1 MKNNLKIEIV
11 KWIDGLS
18 QLKNIREKVFIQEQ
32 KVTPQL
38 EWDGMD
44 EKAIHFLVFNDKA
57 AIGCAR
63 AIVIKDHMQ
72 LGRMAV
78 LKEYR
83 GQGIGGAL
91 IEKAVTTAKLNQL
104 SAIYISA
111 QCHAIDFYKKFGF
124 EVTSDIYLDAEIPH
138 RDMTLDFYKYFLNDR
153 GNGCPFNMI

>member
-38 EWDGMD
+38 EWYGMD

-83 GQGIGGAL
+83 GQGIGSAL
-91 IEKAVTTAKLNQL
+91 IEKAMTTAKLNQL

-138 RDMTLDFYKYFLNDR
+138 RDMTLDF
-153 GNGCPFNMI
+153 

>member
-1 MKNNLKIEIV
+1 MENNLKVEVV
-11 KWIDGLS
+11 KWIDEYDSLTM
-18 QLKNIREKVFIQEQ
+18 IREKVFIEEQ
-32 KVTPQL
+32 KVTSQL

-44 EKAIHFLVFNDKA
+44 EEAIHFLAFKNEK

-63 AIVIKDHMQ
+63 AFVIENYMQ

-83 GQGIGGAL
+83 GEGIGTAL
-91 IEKAVTTAKLNQL
+91 IEKAITTAKLNQL

-124 EVTSDIYLDAEIPH
+124 EITSDIYLDAEIPH
-138 RDMTLDFYKYFLNDR
+138 RDMKLEF
-153 GNGCPFNMI
+153 

>member
-138 RDMTLDFYKYFLNDR
+138 RDMKLDF
-153 GNGCPFNMI
+153 

>member
-32 KVTPQL
+32 KVTPEL

-44 EKAIHFLVFNDKA
+44 ENAMHFLVFKDEE

-63 AIVIKDHMQ
+63 AVVIKNYMQ

-83 GQGIGGAL
+83 GQGIGSAL
-91 IEKAVTTAKLNQL
+91 LEKAMTIAKLNQL

-124 EVTSDIYLDAEIPH
+124 EVKSDIYLDAEIPH
-138 RDMTLDFYKYFLNDR
+138 RDMTLDF
-153 GNGCPFNMI
+153 

>member
-63 AIVIKDHMQ
+63 AIVIKNHMQ

-83 GQGIGGAL
+83 GQGIGSAL
-91 IEKAVTTAKLNQL
+91 IEKAMTTAKLNEL

-138 RDMTLDFYKYFLNDR
+138 RDMTLDF
-153 GNGCPFNMI
+153 

>member
-83 GQGIGGAL
+83 GQGIGSAL
-91 IEKAVTTAKLNQL
+91 IEKAMTTAKLNQL

-138 RDMTLDFYKYFLNDR
+138 RDMTLKL
-153 GNGCPFNMI
+153 

>member
-11 KWIDGLS
+11 KWRDGLS

-83 GQGIGGAL
+83 GQGIGSAL
-91 IEKAVTTAKLNQL
+91 IEKAMTTAKLNQL

-138 RDMTLDFYKYFLNDR
+138 RDMTLDF
-153 GNGCPFNMI
+153 

>member
-91 IEKAVTTAKLNQL
+91 IEKAMTIAKLNQL

-124 EVTSDIYLDAEIPH
+124 EVTSDIYLDAEIIH
-138 RDMTLDFYKYFLNDR
+138 RDMTLNF
-153 GNGCPFNMI
+153 

>member
-83 GQGIGGAL
+83 GQGVGGAL
-91 IEKAVTTAKLNQL
+91 IEKAMTIAKLNQL

-124 EVTSDIYLDAEIPH
+124 EVKSDIYLDAEIPH
-138 RDMTLDFYKYFLNDR
+138 RDMTLDF
-153 GNGCPFNMI
+153 

>member
-1 MKNNLKIEIV
+1 MKNNLKVEIV
-11 KWIDGLS
+11 KWIDGHT

-32 KVTPQL
+32 KVMPEL

-44 EKAIHFLVFNDKA
+44 EKAIHFLVFKEKE
-57 AIGCAR
+57 AIGCGR
-63 AIVIKDHMQ
+63 ALVIKNQMQ

-83 GQGIGGAL
+83 GEGVGSAL
-91 IEKAVTTAKLNQL
+91 IKKAMTTAKLNQL
-104 SAIYISA
+104 TTIYIGA

-138 RDMTLDFYKYFLNDR
+138 QDMKLDL
-153 GNGCPFNMI
+153 

>member
-83 GQGIGGAL
+83 GQGIGSAL
-91 IEKAVTTAKLNQL
+91 IEKAMTTAKLNQL

-138 RDMTLDFYKYFLNDR
+138 RDMTLDF
-153 GNGCPFNMI
+153 

>member
-44 EKAIHFLVFNDKA
+44 EKAIHFLVFNDNA

-83 GQGIGGAL
+83 GQGIGSAL
-91 IEKAVTTAKLNQL
+91 LEKAMTIAKLNQL

-138 RDMTLDFYKYFLNDR
+138 RDMTLKL
-153 GNGCPFNMI
+153 

>member
-11 KWIDGLS
+11 KWIDGIS

-91 IEKAVTTAKLNQL
+91 IEKAMTIAKLNQL

-138 RDMTLDFYKYFLNDR
+138 RDMTLDF
-153 GNGCPFNMI
+153 

>member
-1 MKNNLKIEIV
+1 MKNNLKVEIV
-11 KWIDGLS
+11 KWIDGYVSLTM
-18 QLKNIREKVFIQEQ
+18 IREKVFIEEQ

-44 EKAIHFLVFNDKA
+44 EEAIHFLVYKDEK

-63 AIVIKDHMQ
+63 AIVIENYMQ

-83 GQGIGGAL
+83 GAGIGSHL
-91 IEKAVTTAKLNQL
+91 IEKAVITAKLNQL
-104 SAIYISA
+104 SSIHISA

-124 EVTSDIYLDAEIPH
+124 KVTSDIYLDAEIPH
-138 RDMTLDFYKYFLNDR
+138 RDMKLEF
-153 GNGCPFNMI
+153 

>member
-1 MKNNLKIEIV
+1 MKNNLKVEIA
-11 KWIDGLS
+11 KWIDDHT

-32 KVTPQL
+32 KVTPEL

-44 EKAIHFLVFNDKA
+44 ENAMHFLVFKDEE

-63 AIVIKDHMQ
+63 AVVIKNYMQ

-83 GQGIGGAL
+83 GQGIGSAL
-91 IEKAVTTAKLNQL
+91 LEKAMTIAKLNQL

-124 EVTSDIYLDAEIPH
+124 EVKSDIYLDAEIPH
-138 RDMTLDFYKYFLNDR
+138 RDMTLDF
-153 GNGCPFNMI
+153 

>member
-1 MKNNLKIEIV
+1 MENNLKVEIV
-11 KWIDGLS
+11 KWIDAHESLYM
-18 QLKNIREKVFIQEQ
+18 IREKVFIEEQ
-32 KVTPQL
+32 KVTSQL

-44 EKAIHFLVFNDKA
+44 EEAIHFLAFKNEK

-63 AIVIKDHMQ
+63 AFVIENYMQ

-83 GQGIGGAL
+83 GEGIGTAL
-91 IEKAVTTAKLNQL
+91 LEKVITTAKLNQL

-124 EVTSDIYLDAEIPH
+124 EITSDIYLDAEILH
-138 RDMTLDFYKYFLNDR
+138 RDMKLN
-153 GNGCPFNMI
+153 F

>member
-44 EKAIHFLVFNDKA
+44 EKAIHFLVFNDNA

-83 GQGIGGAL
+83 GQGIGSAL
-91 IEKAVTTAKLNQL
+91 IEKAMTIAKLNQL

-124 EVTSDIYLDAEIPH
+124 EVKSDIYLDAEIPH
-138 RDMTLDFYKYFLNDR
+138 RDMTLDF
-153 GNGCPFNMI
+153 